1 MIHNKENQ
9 KADETEFLGI
19 AIDQHLTGENH
30 IDYVTKI
37 TKPTAMLC
45 RIRFYVSHSWKCY
58 AMVQFTPSCATEI
71 LSGK

>member
-45 RIRFYVSHSWKCY
+45 RIRFYVSHS
-58 AMVQFTPSCATEI
+58 
-71 LSGK
+71 